1 MKYIIKNNTNLDA
14 ETVFIMVKRVID
26 GGLASDGGK
35 SYCYYTIFNVGDKK
49 VSVQAKK
56 NSQTSHT
63 FKIEWTNQ

>member
-1 MKYIIKNNTNLDA
+1 MKLIIKNNANIDA
-14 ETVFIMVKRVID
+14 KIAFHMVNKVIIE
-26 GGLASDGGK
+26 GLISDGGK

-49 VSVQAKK
+49 VSVAAKK